1 MITVIIVCLL
11 TGAVAGFFSGLF
23 GIGGGTIIVPV
34 MLYIMPLVGVPDAQ
48 LMNVALGTTFASI
61 MMTSF
66 ASALRHY
73 RLGNVDMAAAK
84 YMIPALV
91 VSIFIAGQF
100 VAYLPKAI
108 TSKLFALMVLYL
120 ALKMILSIKHAP
132 ANKPLTPKSCL
143 IGGSVIGVLSSF
155 AGIAGGSFIVPFL
168 NARGLE
174 MKRAIGTSSTCG
186 IFLSMSAMLSFMISG
201 WNQPMMPGYSIG
213 YVYLPAVILLTLTSF
228 MTTKIGANLAS
239 TLPVATLKKAFAVL
253 LLVVVAK
260 ILLH

>member
-1 MITVIIVCLL
+1 MITVIIACLL

-23 GIGGGTIIVPV
+23 GIGGGMIIVPV
-34 MLYIMPLVGVPDAQ
+34 MLYIMPQIGVPDAQ
-48 LMNVALGTTFASI
+48 LMNVALGTTFASV

-73 RLGNVDMAAAK
+73 RLGNVDITAAK
-84 YMIPALV
+84 YMTPALV

-108 TSKLFALMVLYL
+108 SSKLFALMVLYL
-120 ALKMILSIKHAP
+120 AIKMILSIKRVP
-132 ANKPLTPKSCL
+132 DNKPLTPTSCL
-143 IGGSVIGVLSSF
+143 VGGSVIGVLSSF

-186 IFLSMSAMLSFMISG
+186 IFLSMSAMLSFMVSG
-201 WNQPMMPGYSIG
+201 WHQPMMPEYSIG
-213 YVYLPAVILLTLTSF
+213 YVYLPAVILLTITSF

-253 LLVVVAK
+253 LLLLVAK
-260 ILLH
+260 ILTQ